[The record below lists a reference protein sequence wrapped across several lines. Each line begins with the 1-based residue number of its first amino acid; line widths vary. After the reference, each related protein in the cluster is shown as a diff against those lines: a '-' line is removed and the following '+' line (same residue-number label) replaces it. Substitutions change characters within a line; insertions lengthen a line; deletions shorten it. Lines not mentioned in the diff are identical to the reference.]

1 MKVPERSLL
10 KYGMLR
16 LGVTASQISPDLFNG
31 HLSPAFPIFPAD
43 RAAKCWKKG
52 RERKSSASREDVFT
66 CPVLII
72 QSCDI
77 PVTLAPAIR
86 LRYSWCLML
95 KLAESVSEILRLQTV
110 CRNCS
115 SACVSESWTLW
126 KRSGLFGSSS
136 SLPCRK
142 WASKSYGVSL
152 VPTVPLTCD
161 ILASRIPWP
170 HWTISLD
177 PSLDFSQVHW
187 LELHLTASPHVL
199 VGDDQWSL
207 QA

>member
-1 MKVPERSLL
+1 MKIPERSLL
-10 KYGMLR
+10 KCGMLG

-31 HLSPAFPIFPAD
+31 HLSPAFPIFPA
-43 RAAKCWKKG
+43 RSSSEVLKKG
-52 RERKSSASREDVFT
+52 KREKAQQAARMFFP

-95 KLAESVSEILRLQTV
+95 KLAESVSKILRLQTV

-126 KRSGLFGSSS
+126 KKSGLFGSSS

-142 WASKSYGVSL
+142 
-152 VPTVPLTCD
+152 
-161 ILASRIPWP
+161 
-170 HWTISLD
+170 
-177 PSLDFSQVHW
+177 
-187 LELHLTASPHVL
+187 
-199 VGDDQWSL
+199 
-207 QA
+207 

>member
-1 MKVPERSLL
+1 MEQRSVEKREERE
-10 KYGMLR
+10 KAQQAARM
-16 LGVTASQISPDLFNG
+16 F
-31 HLSPAFPIFPAD
+31 FP
-43 RAAKCWKKG
+43 
-52 RERKSSASREDVFT
+52 

-72 QSCDI
+72 RSCDI

-95 KLAESVSEILRLQTV
+95 KLAESVSKILRLQTV

-126 KRSGLFGSSS
+126 KKSGLFGSSS

-161 ILASRIPWP
+161 ILASPIPWP

-187 LELHLTASPHVL
+187 LELHLTASPRVL

-207 QA
+207 QV